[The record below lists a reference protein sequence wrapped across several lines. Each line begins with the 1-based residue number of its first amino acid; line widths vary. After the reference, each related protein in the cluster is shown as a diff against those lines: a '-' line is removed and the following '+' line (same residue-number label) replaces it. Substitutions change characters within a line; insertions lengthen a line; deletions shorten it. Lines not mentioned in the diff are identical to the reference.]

1 MVQSAAMKQTLRYDQ
16 LSCRLEVEGL
26 PDVSAG
32 HAADAVGI
40 LTGWRLQWAG
50 RPELEGQREHL
61 LALMEVVLP
70 YARHLISGV
79 GRRFGDADRPVS
91 IAPQAEG
98 RHRLSLRSSQG
109 DQATLDLDLD
119 DAELADLVRVL
130 DQLRLDPRL
139 ALPLSVP
146 APVPLRGRD
155 LIDRLPLQRRLAAPL
170 GGLVALASAAALV
183 LLVPPPP
190 APAPGKGTASSTAP
204 ANTPTSATSSTP
216 GIPAPPPA
224 VPRP

>member
-1 MVQSAAMKQTLRYDQ
+1 MKQTLRYDQ
-16 LSCRLEVEGL
+16 LSCRLEVDGL

-32 HAADAVGI
+32 HAPDAVGI

-61 LALMEVVLP
+61 VALMEVVLP

-91 IAPQAEG
+91 IAPKAEG
-98 RHRLSLRSSQG
+98 SHRLSLRSSQG

-130 DQLRLDPRL
+130 DQLRLDRRL

-146 APVPLRGRD
+146 SSRPLRGRD
-155 LIDRLPLQRRLAAPL
+155 LIDRLPLHRRLAAPL
-170 GGLVALASAAALV
+170 GGLAALATAAGLV
-183 LLVPPPP
+183 LLLPPPP
-190 APAPGKGTASSTAP
+190 APTPSKGPAASS
-204 ANTPTSATSSTP
+204 SASGSSSTP
-216 GIPAPPPA
+216 GIPSPPPSA
-224 VPRP
+224 PAP